1 MDPEQHYQEQYR
13 LKRLIRKLQEAEGDG
28 TSLISLIIPGGKKV
42 SEFNQMLTEEQSKAE
57 NIKDRVN
64 RLSVIE
70 ALVSTKEV
78 LRNQKITT
86 QNGLCVFVGKVK
98 IPG

>member
-1 MDPEQHYQEQYR
+1 
-13 LKRLIRKLQEAEGDG
+13 
-28 TSLISLIIPGGKKV
+28 
-42 SEFNQMLTEEQSKAE
+42 MLTEEQSKAE

-78 LRNQKITT
+78 LRN
-86 QNGLCVFVGKVK
+86 
-98 IPG
+98 

>member
-1 MDPEQHYQEQYR
+1 
-13 LKRLIRKLQEAEGDG
+13 
-28 TSLISLIIPGGKKV
+28 
-42 SEFNQMLTEEQSKAE
+42 MLTEEQSKAE

-78 LRNQKITT
+78 LRNQSITT
-86 QNGLCVFVGKVK
+86 QNGLCIFVGKVK
-98 IPG
+98 IPGQNNQTRKVKYIFEPFKEIKSKLYFCGDKF

>member
-1 MDPEQHYQEQYR
+1 MEQEQQYQEQYK
-13 LKRLIRKLQEAEGDG
+13 LKRLIKKLQEAEGDG
-28 TSLISLIIPGGKKV
+28 TSLITLIIPAGKRIA
-42 SEFNQMLTEEQSKAE
+42 EYNQMLTEEQSKAE

-78 LRNQKITT
+78 LRNQKASTEK
-86 QNGLCVFVGKVK
+86 GLCIFVGKVK